1 MKKRLVLD
9 IVRIL
14 IKYVF
19 PIILGYIEGDTH
31 VLANTFLGI

>member
-1 MKKRLVLD
+1 MKKRIILE

-19 PIILGYIEGDTH
+19 PVILGYIEGDTH
-31 VLANTFLGI
+31 VLANTLFGI